1 MTNLL
6 IATPIRAAQLE
17 GAAVSYGYHR
27 AMCAL
32 RNAMPVETI
41 GPECAYATDA
51 VRGRNRMAAIAL
63 QEYHDWTHIL
73 WWDDDEWPSDVSIVP
88 LMIGTGAQLIGAPY
102 TNKSQPLRWVH
113 QLLDP
118 CPKDDGCQLLVRSLG
133 FGFTVATRE
142 CMQKMYDAAR
152 KYTDWPVRR
161 KVANMFL
168 PTYDD
173 IGGGPDTEDQALL
186 SEDFSFCK
194 RWRDMGGVVTLYTG
208 PGVVY
213 HAGPHAYSCLE
224 MPGGTK

>member
-32 RNAMPVETI
+32 RHAMPVETI

-113 QLLDP
+113 QLLD
-118 CPKDDGCQLLVRSLG
+118 
-133 FGFTVATRE
+133 
-142 CMQKMYDAAR
+142 CMQKMYDVAR

-168 PTYDD
+168 PSYDD
-173 IGGGPDTEDQALL
+173 IGGGPDTEDYALL

-194 RWRDMGGVVTLYTG
+194 RWREMGGKVTLYTG